1 MTTARIEEE
10 LVGKTVGLVAGR
22 GDYPLE
28 FCRAARAGGV
38 ARIAVVAVHGETDAE
53 IEGLADSTDW
63 VHVGQLRKTI
73 KSLKARGAGA
83 TVFAGQIK
91 PSRLFLGMR
100 PDLKALK
107 LLWRLRGRDRH
118 AHSIF
123 AAIADEFESCG
134 VRVLPAVTFMGSSLA
149 KTGVLG
155 NISPSRRDWSDIE
168 LGARIAREVSRLDI
182 GQTVVVKKGTV
193 LAVEGFEGSDKAIRR
208 GGELGHGRVTVVKV
222 SKPGHDLRF
231 DVPCV
236 GERTIQILHEAR
248 AAALAVEAGGALL
261 IKPQAVIEACDQ
273 FGIALVG
280 IELAAEPD

>member
-1 MTTARIEEE
+1 M
-10 LVGKTVGLVAGR
+10 
-22 GDYPLE
+22 
-28 FCRAARAGGV
+28 
-38 ARIAVVAVHGETDAE
+38 
-53 IEGLADSTDW
+53 
-63 VHVGQLRKTI
+63 
-73 KSLKARGAGA
+73 
-83 TVFAGQIK
+83 
-91 PSRLFLGMR
+91 
-100 PDLKALK
+100 
-107 LLWRLRGRDRH
+107 
-118 AHSIF
+118 
-123 AAIADEFESCG
+123 
-134 VRVLPAVTFMGSSLA
+134 PAVTFMGSSLA

-248 AAALAVEAGGALL
+248 AAALAVQAGGALL
-261 IKPQAVIEACDQ
+261 IKPQGVIEACDQ

-280 IELAAEPD
+280 IELAAEPDCR